1 MDEKTNSRYTDA
13 ELTFTGERFIP
24 DLIEK
29 SIVAEHFQRYHAVL
43 DIVKGKKV
51 LDAACGSGYG
61 TALMASTAESV
72 TGIDISTEAIGYAKK
87 RYAEL
92 DNVQYIEASIAELP
106 FEAHSFDVIVSF
118 ETIEHV
124 NEELQ
129 NSFLQEIKR
138 CLKADGI
145 LIMSSPDK
153 RTYSELHDF
162 NNEFHVKEFYF
173 EEFEEFLQ
181 HEFKFCKHYLQGEQ
195 NISGEIIH
203 TADGQSRSLKILNEA
218 DYHRDNDLYVISICS
233 NQPIEFAA
241 YDISSIFCYEYVP
254 TAYSF
259 VNHKYV
265 AENIIYPQSF
275 AKDRIC
281 TVNFDLSAQKTDG
294 RIRFDP
300 LENACCIV
308 ELLNID
314 TDAKD
319 VRVVSLNHIKQDGN
333 TYTFITIDPIIEIF
347 GDFSQATYLEIQYK
361 FIILD
366 ARTVAML
373 ANSIMNARQQEF
385 HAEINRKQ
393 QELSA
398 VKADLATVKAD
409 LATVRQQK
417 DELWEHINLI
427 TSARGYKALEKLRAI
442 KRKILGEAR

>member
-124 NEELQ
+124 NDELQ

-218 DYHRDNDLYVISICS
+218 D
-233 NQPIEFAA
+233 
-241 YDISSIFCYEYVP
+241 
-254 TAYSF
+254 
-259 VNHKYV
+259 
-265 AENIIYPQSF
+265 
-275 AKDRIC
+275 
-281 TVNFDLSAQKTDG
+281 
-294 RIRFDP
+294 
-300 LENACCIV
+300 
-308 ELLNID
+308 
-314 TDAKD
+314 
-319 VRVVSLNHIKQDGN
+319 
-333 TYTFITIDPIIEIF
+333 
-347 GDFSQATYLEIQYK
+347 
-361 FIILD
+361 
-366 ARTVAML
+366 
-373 ANSIMNARQQEF
+373 
-385 HAEINRKQ
+385 
-393 QELSA
+393 
-398 VKADLATVKAD
+398 
-409 LATVRQQK
+409 
-417 DELWEHINLI
+417 
-427 TSARGYKALEKLRAI
+427 
-442 KRKILGEAR
+442 

>member
-1 MDEKTNSRYTDA
+1 MDEKTNSRCTNA

-29 SIVAEHFQRYHAVL
+29 SIVAEHFQRYNAVL

-61 TALMASTAESV
+61 TALMASTAENV
-72 TGIDISTEAIGYAKK
+72 TGIDISAEAIGYAKS

-92 DNVQYIEASIAELP
+92 GNVQYIEASIAELP
-106 FEAHSFDVIVSF
+106 FDAHSFDVIVSF

-129 NSFLQEIKR
+129 NSFLREIKR
-138 CLKADGI
+138 CLKEDGI

-153 RTYSELHDF
+153 RTYSDLPGF

-173 EEFEEFLQ
+173 EEFEAFLQ
-181 HEFKFCKHYLQGEQ
+181 QEFKYCAHYLQGEQ

-203 TADGQSRSLKILNEA
+203 AAHGQSRCLKVLNDV
-218 DYHRDNDLYVISICS
+218 DYHSDNDLYVISICS
-233 NQPIEFAA
+233 NQPIDFAA
-241 YDISSIFCYEYVP
+241 YDISSVFCYEHIP

-259 VNHKYV
+259 VNNEYV
-265 AENIIYPQSF
+265 EENIIYPSSF
-275 AKDRIC
+275 AKGEIC
-281 TVNFDLSAQKTDG
+281 TVNFNLNTKKTNG

-300 LENACCIV
+300 LENVCCKV
-308 ELLNID
+308 ELLGID
-314 TDAKD
+314 TNAKD
-319 VRVVSLNHIKQDGN
+319 TRIVSLNHIKQDGN
-333 TYTFITIDPIIEIF
+333 TYTFITIDPIIEIL

-361 FIILD
+361 VTILD
-366 ARTVAML
+366 TKTVAML
-373 ANSIMNARQQEF
+373 ADERFIANQQKF
-385 HAEINRKQ
+385 DNEINSKQNEINSKQ

-398 VKADLATVKAD
+398 VQAD
-409 LATVRQQK
+409 LATVRHQV
-417 DELWEHINLI
+417 DELKNLI
-427 TSARGYKALEKLRAI
+427 ALITNARGYKALEKLRAI

>member
-61 TALMASTAESV
+61 TALMASTAKSV

-92 DNVQYIEASIAELP
+92 DNVQYMEASIAELP

-173 EEFEEFLQ
+173 EEFEAFLQ
-181 HEFKFCKHYLQGEQ
+181 QEFKYCVHYLQGAHH
-195 NISGEIIH
+195 ISGEIIH
-203 TADGQSRSLKILNEA
+203 AVGKQSKKLRLLNNV
-218 DYHRDNDLYVISICS
+218 DYYRDNDLYVISVCS
-233 NQPIEFAA
+233 NQPMDSNL
-241 YDISSIFCYEYVP
+241 YDLSSVFCYEYVP
-254 TAYSF
+254 TAYTFSE
-259 VNHKYV
+259 HTYLP
-265 AENIIYPQSF
+265 ENIIYPVAF
-275 AKDRIC
+275 ENNGIC
-281 TVNFDLSAQKTDG
+281 KVRFDITNRKTDG

-300 LENACCIV
+300 LENACCTL
-308 ELLNID
+308 ELLDIN
-314 TDAKD
+314 TDAGD
-319 VRVVSLNHIKQDGN
+319 VRFTALNHVRQEGN
-333 TYTFITIDPIIEIF
+333 IYTFITIDPIIEVF
-347 GDFSQATYLEIQYK
+347 GDFSHATYLELQYRIHIQ
-361 FIILD
+361 D

-373 ANSIMNARQQEF
+373 ANSIFTAEINARQQEI
-385 HAEINRKQ
+385 AAKQ
-393 QELSA
+393 QEI
-398 VKADLATVKAD
+398 LAFRRE
-409 LATVRQQK
+409 LALVSQQK
-417 DELWEHINLI
+417 DTLQQEIKLI
-427 TSARGYKALEKLRAI
+427 TSTRGYKALEKLRYI
-442 KRKILGEAR
+442 RQKIFGKAR